1 MCADRVAIWW
11 LQGYLDNMLGTIG
24 FGSLTITKKPD
35 SSSAALMQLAADNE
49 GLYSTSTPAGLSLRV
64 HVGTDPL
71 HAAEDSC
78 PPVVY
83 LVLEI
88 PLLRLASG
96 TDKLFITIM
105 PAIITEWHLSLPR

>member
-1 MCADRVAIWW
+1 
-11 LQGYLDNMLGTIG
+11 MLGTIG

-35 SSSAALMQLAADNE
+35 SSSAQLMQLAADNE
-49 GLYSTSTPAGLSLRV
+49 GLYSTSTRRLVPRYTSVLTHNSL
-64 HVGTDPL
+64 HT
-71 HAAEDSC
+71 AEDSC

>member
-1 MCADRVAIWW
+1 
-11 LQGYLDNMLGTIG
+11 
-24 FGSLTITKKPD
+24 
-35 SSSAALMQLAADNE
+35 
-49 GLYSTSTPAGLSLRV
+49 
-64 HVGTDPL
+64 L

>member
-1 MCADRVAIWW
+1 
-11 LQGYLDNMLGTIG
+11 MLGTIG
-24 FGSLTITKKPD
+24 FGSLTITKQPD

-49 GLYSTSTPAGLSLRV
+49 GLYSTSTPARLSLMV

-105 PAIITEWHLSLPR
+105 PAIITQWHPSLPR

>member
-1 MCADRVAIWW
+1 
-11 LQGYLDNMLGTIG
+11 MLGTIG

-35 SSSAALMQLAADNE
+35 SSSAQLMQLAADNE
-49 GLYSTSTPAGLSLRV
+49 GLYSTSTRRLVPRYTSVLTHTPKKLSL
-64 HVGTDPL
+64 HT
-71 HAAEDSC
+71 AEDSC